1 MWKREALEV
10 VRVEGAGRSSMLLSM
25 ATNFLIITMIDYF
38 AIYDFDRKEVNYAA
52 HAFERDIGTV
62 KTDSFM

>member
-25 ATNFLIITMIDYF
+25 ATNFHHYSTVIDYF

-52 HAFERDIGTV
+52 HALERDIEQ
-62 KTDSFM
+62 